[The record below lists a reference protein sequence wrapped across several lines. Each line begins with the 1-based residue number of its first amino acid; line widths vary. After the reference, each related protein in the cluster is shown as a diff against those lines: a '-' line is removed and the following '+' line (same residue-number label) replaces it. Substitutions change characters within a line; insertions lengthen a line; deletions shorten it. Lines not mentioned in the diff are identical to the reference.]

1 MLCVKLYVIVACIV
15 AIWLLRTDTSDM
27 DIQEDLHILTLI
39 SGLTED
45 TIFNLV
51 CVLMGAV
58 WPVTAGI
65 AVNIFLQRIS
75 KRP

>member
-15 AIWLLRTDTSDM
+15 AIWLLRADASDM
-27 DIQEDLHILTLI
+27 DIRKDLHLLSLI

-65 AVNIFLQRIS
+65 AVNVFLRNIS
-75 KRP
+75 KRS